1 MSRPVGAG
9 HRRLTPGALAPTL
22 AGMQIDIDT
31 LTPRALDAFIAAA
44 EKRRALL
51 ARRREISVVRADL
64 AAVARKHGY
73 SIEELFGAETAGAAP
88 AKRATRRKPGKA
100 AVKYRDPQNRR
111 NTWSGRGR
119 MPLWLVS
126 KTRQGLSAAD
136 FLVPGLAKPT
146 ANVRAIG
153 QRTVFKAG

>member
-1 MSRPVGAG
+1 
-9 HRRLTPGALAPTL
+9 
-22 AGMQIDIDT
+22 MQIDIDT
-31 LTPRALDAFIAAA
+31 LTPRALDALLVAA
-44 EKRRALL
+44 EKRRAVL
-51 ARRREISVVRADL
+51 ARRREIAVVRAEL
-64 AAVARKHGY
+64 TAVAHKHGY
-73 SIEELFGAETAGAAP
+73 SIEELFGTTPVAAAP
-88 AKRATRRKPGKA
+88 AKRVARRKLGKA
-100 AVKYRDPQNRR
+100 AVKYRDPQNKR